1 MENPIYLTTKSPSLL
16 GKVAKIAVTVVLIG
30 LALMFSAL
38 LLLAIL
44 IVGALAWGYVWW
56 RTRDLRK
63 QMRQYRP
70 SDDVVA
76 EGEVVKGEVIEGEVI
91 RSEVDGMP
99 EEAGAAGTR
108 KFIQAA
114 R

>member
-1 MENPIYLTTKSPSLL
+1 MTQWTVERL
-16 GKVAKIAVTVVLIG
+16 GRKGDGV
-30 LALMFSAL
+30 
-38 LLLAIL
+38 
-44 IVGALAWGYVWW
+44 ALAGDA
-56 RTRDLRK
+56 RALAALTL
-63 QMRQYRP
+63 P
-70 SDDVVA
+70 
-76 EGEVVKGEVIEGEVI
+76 GEVIEGEVI